1 MESFLHL
8 RKIQLKTVF
17 KHLDYRSVLCIAINT
32 RVTKQAL
39 KGRMKY
45 YNWSYFQ
52 LKYFGKKKLILT
64 CCLRNKEILALL
76 ILWKYKL
83 NADWY
88 TSIYKIKSK
97 ISV

>member
-1 MESFLHL
+1 MSSTKKKQLQTYMESFLHL

-45 YNWSYFQ
+45 YN
-52 LKYFGKKKLILT
+52 
-64 CCLRNKEILALL
+64 
-76 ILWKYKL
+76 
-83 NADWY
+83 
-88 TSIYKIKSK
+88 
-97 ISV
+97 